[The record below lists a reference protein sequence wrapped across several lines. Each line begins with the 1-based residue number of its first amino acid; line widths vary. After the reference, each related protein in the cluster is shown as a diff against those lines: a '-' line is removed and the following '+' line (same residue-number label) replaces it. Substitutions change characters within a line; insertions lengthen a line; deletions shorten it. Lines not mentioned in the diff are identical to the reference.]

1 MIIFG
6 TLLIIKLQW
15 NMLCHVVSY
24 ACTIFRHFA
33 IFTFNILFLQVD
45 IRSRFGPFCQ
55 LELSHMIDKINIS
68 GKQRGGRGFATCY
81 VADSRVHLTSVC
93 GKSKYSG
100 RGGERRQN
108 TVIICL
114 NIKSLKKKII
124 RTRCF
129 INIWFFLK
137 NDRTCSFLRIRS
149 ENM

>member
-15 NMLCHVVSY
+15 NMLCRVVSY

-55 LELSHMIDKINIS
+55 LELSHMIDKINVS
-68 GKQRGGRGFATCY
+68 GKQRGGGVATCY

-93 GKSKYSG
+93 CKSKYSG
-100 RGGERRQN
+100 RGVGGQN

-114 NIKSLKKKII
+114 NIKCLKKKII

>member
-100 RGGERRQN
+100 RGGGGSEYCNYLSEYKMSEEENNQN
-108 TVIICL
+108 TLFHKYLIF
-114 NIKSLKKKII
+114 S
-124 RTRCF
+124 
-129 INIWFFLK
+129 
-137 NDRTCSFLRIRS
+137 
-149 ENM
+149 